1 MISSIVGI
9 GQGLIGGAARRQKQR
24 EKQAEFDK
32 LKSEYAM
39 QDISNVYSG
48 MQNTMEDLTV
58 NTQAA
63 EFQSEMNQQSLSNIM
78 NSQNRAAGGS
88 GIAALAA
95 AMANQQTQS
104 NRSISADIGRQEQMN
119 QMAERQEAG
128 KLQSLERQGEL
139 MSRQAQNEILGTQL
153 GMAGE
158 ELAAANQARQN
169 ATSQLIGGIGG
180 VVGAIAGGGVIGG
193 KFGEGLKKVAQFGQK
208 TA

>member
-1 MISSIVGI
+1 MIESIVGI
-9 GQGLIGGAARRQKQR
+9 GQGLIGGAARRQTQRDKQS
-24 EKQAEFDK
+24 QFDK

-88 GIAALAA
+88 GIAALAI
-95 AMANQQTQS
+95 AMANKQVQG
-104 NRSISADIGRQEQMN
+104 NRNISTDIGRQEQMN
-119 QMAERQEAG
+119 QMSERQEASR
-128 KLQSLERQGEL
+128 LQNLERQGEI
-139 MSRQAQNEILGTQL
+139 MSRQAQSEILGTQL

-158 ELAAANQARQN
+158 ELVAANQARQN

-180 VVGAIAGGGVIGG
+180 VAGALAGGGV
-193 KFGEGLKKVAQFGQK
+193 FGEKLQKVAQFGQK
-208 TA
+208 TE